1 MIIMHQFQ
9 IVSFGVDI
17 NANRM
22 ARLTEYNYDLCVDI
36 CNELANGQNI
46 KRILDSN
53 NSYPDWTTFRRWKQ
67 NNQELRT
74 LYINSQQD
82 KAIALENELD
92 DLRDLIT
99 AKEIDAST
107 YNVLAQTIK
116 WKMAK
121 FYPKVFGEKTD
132 ITSGG
137 EKIQSAPTSIQ
148 VEIVKANETTSDS
161 SISE

>member
-1 MIIMHQFQ
+1 
-9 IVSFGVDI
+9 
-17 NANRM
+17 M

-46 KRILDSN
+46 KRILNSN
-53 NSYPDWTTFRRWKQ
+53 DKYPDWTTFRRWKQ
-67 NNQELRT
+67 NNEELRT

-92 DLRDLIT
+92 DLRDLLT

-121 FYPKVFGEKTD
+121 FYPKVFGDKVQQEHSGEIKGQHPHTIQIE
-132 ITSGG
+132 ITKPD
-137 EKIQSAPTSIQ
+137 E
-148 VEIVKANETTSDS
+148 D
-161 SISE
+161 

>member
-1 MIIMHQFQ
+1 
-9 IVSFGVDI
+9 
-17 NANRM
+17 M

>member
-1 MIIMHQFQ
+1 
-9 IVSFGVDI
+9 
-17 NANRM
+17 M
-22 ARLTEYNYDLCVDI
+22 ARLTEYNYDLCVEI

-53 NSYPDWTTFRRWKQ
+53 DKYPDWTTFRRWKQ
-67 NNQELRT
+67 NNEELRT

-92 DLRDLIT
+92 DLRDMLT

-107 YNVLAQTIK
+107 YNVLAQTLK

-121 FYPKVFGEKTD
+121 FYPKVFGDKTD
-132 ITSGG
+132 ITTNG
-137 EKIQSAPTSIQ
+137 ESIKSIPTEIK
-148 VEIVKANETTSDS
+148 VEITKPNED
-161 SISE
+161 

>member
-1 MIIMHQFQ
+1 
-9 IVSFGVDI
+9 
-17 NANRM
+17 M
-22 ARLTEYNYDLCVDI
+22 ARLSEYDFEMCVDI

-53 NSYPDWTTFRRWKQ
+53 ERFPDWTTFRRWKQ
-67 NNQELRT
+67 NNEELRT

-92 DLRDLIT
+92 DLRDMLT
-99 AKEIDAST
+99 TKEIDSST

-121 FYPKVFGEKTD
+121 FYPKVFGDKT
-132 ITSGG
+132 ILSGDSENPLQG
-137 EKIQSAPTSIQ
+137 VAILNIDPL
-148 VEIVKANETTSDS
+148 SDATDDS
-161 SISE
+161 TP